1 MGIGSYSRCYPPG
14 KLRPGGDLTYTPNT
28 LRRIGARIRAG
39 SLGAELPSH
48 RTLQPCWSSGVLVR
62 HSVTSGGLSL
72 ATAGPAAWS
81 HVRRPCGS
89 PRCVEELWG
98 IRRPGCLWKEGGPES
113 RDLSG
118 DRAGLGRDRPP
129 GLRMESV
136 SGLQRL
142 PLSMACTCLCPH
154 QLCQRE
160 PGGEDRLIYK
170 LLSVA
175 ELCPHHQGLGSPRS
189 PTST

>member
-28 LRRIGARIRAG
+28 LRRIGAWIRAG
-39 SLGAELPSH
+39 PLGAELPSH

-72 ATAGPAAWS
+72 ATSGPAAWS
-81 HVRRPCGS
+81 RVRRPCGS
-89 PRCVEELWG
+89 PRCVEELCG
-98 IRRPGCLWKEGGPES
+98 VRRPGCLWKAGGPES

-118 DRAGLGRDRPP
+118 DRVGLGRDRPR

-142 PLSMACTCLCPH
+142 PLSMACLP
-154 QLCQRE
+154 L
-160 PGGEDRLIYK
+160 
-170 LLSVA
+170 
-175 ELCPHHQGLGSPRS
+175 
-189 PTST
+189 PTSALPEGTWWGGQTYL